1 MIPEPGM
8 KEEFEAIYA
17 ENRWG
22 CGSGEGSLPINT
34 GAYVETIQAFINE
47 HGTKKVVDVG
57 CGDWQF
63 SRLIDWSG
71 VEYHGFDIADS
82 VITQNR
88 AAFGADNINFHYFG
102 GAFAELPDADLLLAK
117 DVLQHWS
124 NATVERFLPSVDRFR
139 HSIITNC
146 VNPKG
151 PTENK
156 DISDG
161 GFRRL
166 DITLPPFNVAASE
179 LLRFTNKKPRL
190 LSFLQRTRWEKRVL
204 LLTS

>member
-1 MIPEPGM
+1 M

-22 CGSGEGSLPINT
+22 CGSGEGSLPIHT
-34 GAYVETIQAFINE
+34 GAYVETIQTFLAE
-47 HGTKKVVDVG
+47 HEVQKVVDVG

-82 VITQNR
+82 VISENR
-88 AAFGADNINFHYFG
+88 LAFGSDNINFHYFSG
-102 GAFAELPDADLLLAK
+102 DFDELPVADLLLAK

-124 NATVERFLPSVDRFR
+124 NATVERFLPVVKRYR

-156 DISDG
+156 DIKDG
-161 GFRRL
+161 EFRRL
-166 DITLPPFNVAASE
+166 DIRLPPFNVEASE
-179 LLRFTNKKPRL
+179 ILQFTNKKPRL

-204 LLTS
+204 LLSS